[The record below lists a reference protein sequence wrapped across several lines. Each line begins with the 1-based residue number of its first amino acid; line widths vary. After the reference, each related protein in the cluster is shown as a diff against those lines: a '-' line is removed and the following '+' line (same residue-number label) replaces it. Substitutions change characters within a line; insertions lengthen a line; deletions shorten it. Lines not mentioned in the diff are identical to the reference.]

1 MKDIM
6 ENKKRMENKMKTPFY
21 FYVFLCY
28 IDFRAFQKIYVLF
41 ERVSCEN
48 SKSISYRS

>member
-21 FYVFLCY
+21 FLCY
-28 IDFRAFQKIYVLF
+28 IDFRAFQKNMFYLIEF
-41 ERVSCEN
+41 RVKTAN
-48 SKSISYRS
+48 Q